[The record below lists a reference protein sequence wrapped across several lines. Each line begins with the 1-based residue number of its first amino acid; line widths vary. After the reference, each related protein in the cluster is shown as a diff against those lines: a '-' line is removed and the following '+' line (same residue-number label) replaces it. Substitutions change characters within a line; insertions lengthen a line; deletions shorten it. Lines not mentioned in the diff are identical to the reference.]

1 MFRLL
6 GSVAVLLIADRDALD
21 PRRRRSMKAIRAAV
35 LGAVGMLL
43 SMATAAQGPISADQP
58 DSIGGAFMQPT
69 MMPVRSYP
77 DEMYASP
84 GATPVVP
91 YSCYRIGRCS
101 AYDLYRFRDRPNR
114 LTRLAPE
121 APPEAAALSSPIRYV
136 WVFVP
141 VTPEENILPKY
152 RTASQVR
159 DEYRQTD

>member
-1 MFRLL
+1 
-6 GSVAVLLIADRDALD
+6 
-21 PRRRRSMKAIRAAV
+21 MKTIRA
-35 LGAVGMLL
+35 LSGAVGMLL
-43 SMATAAQGPISADQP
+43 AVSAAAQGPIAPGEP
-58 DSIGGAFMQPT
+58 DTGTGPFMQPT
-69 MMPVRSYP
+69 MMRVVPYP
-77 DEMYASP
+77 DETIPSP
-84 GATPVVP
+84 GSEVPVI

-121 APPEAAALSSPIRYV
+121 APPEAIASSPSTQYV

-159 DEYRQTD
+159 DEYLQTRSP